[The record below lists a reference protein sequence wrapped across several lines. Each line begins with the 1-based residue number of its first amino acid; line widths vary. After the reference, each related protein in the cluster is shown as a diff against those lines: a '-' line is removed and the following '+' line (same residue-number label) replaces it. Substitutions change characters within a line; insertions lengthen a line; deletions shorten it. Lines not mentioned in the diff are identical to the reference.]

1 MRLIRSLYCFTL
13 SLILI
18 NPLAASTK
26 FTSPEC
32 RPLVLDA
39 AGYTGP
45 SKYNNGLLWKVDR
58 PGQRPSYVFGTI
70 HVADEAI
77 LDLPSIVKNALEHS
91 DSFVMEALPD
101 PAQAMLLIGMMYFS
115 DGKKLSDLLSR
126 KLFGRAVE
134 ILAAYH
140 LTEQATASM
149 KPWAA
154 FLTMN
159 YPAEF
164 GIVLDV
170 ELLRLAQQKGIEVYG
185 LETLE
190 EQGNILNNLEYDAQ
204 VRLLIDTICH
214 YDVVVDDIEMMK
226 QLYLKRDLKGLFEF
240 SHRYSIAD
248 DAVYKVLLKKLLTER
263 NYIMAER
270 MQPMLEDGNAF
281 IAIGAMHLPGK
292 EGVLNLLKQR
302 GYNISLLY

>member
-1 MRLIRSLYCFTL
+1 MRLIRSLYCL
-13 SLILI
+13 ALLLLLL
-18 NPLAASTK
+18 NPSAGAEEFS
-26 FTSPEC
+26 SPEC

-45 SKYNNGLLWKVDR
+45 SKYNSGLLWKVAR
-58 PGQRPSYVFGTI
+58 PGQIPSYVFGTI

-77 LDLPSIVKNALEHS
+77 LDLPVVVKNALENS

-115 DGKKLSDLLSR
+115 DGKKLSDLLSQ
-126 KLFGRAVE
+126 KLFGRTVE
-134 ILAAYH
+134 ILSAYH
-140 LTEQATASM
+140 LTEEAIVSM

-154 FLTMN
+154 FITMN

-164 GIVLDV
+164 GTVLDV
-170 ELLRLAQQKGIEVYG
+170 ELLKLAQRKAIKVYG

-190 EQGNILNNLEYDAQ
+190 EQGNILNSLEYDSQ
-204 VRLLIDTICH
+204 VRLLIDTVCH

-226 QLYLKRDLKGLFEF
+226 KLYLKRDLKGLFEF

-248 DAVYKVLLKKLLTER
+248 DAVYKVLMKKLLTER

-270 MQPMLEDGNAF
+270 MQPILEDGNAF

>member
-18 NPLAASTK
+18 SPLAASTK

-115 DGKKLSDLLSR
+115 DGNKLSDLLSR

-154 FLTMN
+154 FLIMN